1 MKTRAINLNLILDR
15 VTQEDLS
22 GLALL
27 ASHDPEL
34 SILCPLAKAA
44 YFRRTIGLIPAEVAR
59 AALSTV
65 FAIAGEDGE
74 VLREGESIIVFTNE
88 YVHHSIKINLPNGME
103 VKIRFKSEGS
113 ISDFLGNSEAWTPLN
128 SIPESP
134 IEAGELSQEVI
145 TSAIAERIR
154 SLSPQCY
161 PCDTD
166 FIGVITYEITSI
178 DSININGFS
187 AVDYHNAFE
196 LAHQSIDLEE
206 GDDHSFRWTDLLS
219 DGQLADLGS
228 KARTHPAEDW
238 EWITREQML
247 ESYQKGEVVKCGIDR
262 FLLCI
267 GSGEQW
273 KPDGVVE
280 DEWTTSIDEETED
293 EAFDAFQMPILTI
306 LCPSAELDEK
316 ESTLPVFGLIDALY
330 QFLQQAPRQD

>member
-15 VTQEDLS
+15 VTQEELS

-27 ASHDPEL
+27 ASHDPDL

-44 YFRRTIGLIPAEVAR
+44 YLRRTMGLIPAEVAR
-59 AALSTV
+59 TALSTV

-74 VLREGESIIVFTNE
+74 ALREGESIIVFTNE
-88 YVHHSIKINLPNGME
+88 YVHHLIKINLPNGKE

-113 ISDFLGNSEAWTPLN
+113 ISDFLGNSEAWIPLDT
-128 SIPESP
+128 IPESP
-134 IEAGELSQEVI
+134 IEAGELDKEVI
-145 TSAIAERIR
+145 ASAIAERIR
-154 SLSPQCY
+154 SSSPKCY

-166 FIGVITYEITSI
+166 FIGIITYEITSI
-178 DSININGFS
+178 DSIDISGFS

-196 LAHQSIDLEE
+196 IAHQSKDLEE
-206 GDDHSFRWTDLLS
+206 GDDHSFRWTDLLG
-219 DGQLADLGS
+219 DGQLAALGG
-228 KARTHPAEDW
+228 KARPYPSEDW
-238 EWITREQML
+238 EWISREQML
-247 ESYQKGEVVKCGIDR
+247 ESYQKGEVVKSGIDP
-262 FLLCI
+262 FLMCI
-267 GSGEQW
+267 GSGEKW

-280 DEWTTSIDEETED
+280 DEWTTSIDEEAED

-330 QFLQQAPRQD
+330 QFLQQAPQQD

>member
-1 MKTRAINLNLILDR
+1 M
-15 VTQEDLS
+15 
-22 GLALL
+22 
-27 ASHDPEL
+27 
-34 SILCPLAKAA
+34 
-44 YFRRTIGLIPAEVAR
+44 GLIPTEVAR
-59 AALSTV
+59 TALSTV

-74 VLREGESIIVFTNE
+74 ALREGESIIVFTNE

-103 VKIRFKSEGS
+103 VEIRFNSEGS
-113 ISDFLGNSEAWTPLN
+113 ISDFLGNSEAWIPLD

-134 IEAGELSQEVI
+134 IKAGELDQEVI

-154 SLSPQCY
+154 SSSPQAY

-166 FIGVITYEITSI
+166 FIGVITYEIVSI
-178 DSININGFS
+178 GSINVDGFS

-219 DGQLADLGS
+219 DGQLADLVG
-228 KARTHPAEDW
+228 KARAHPAEDW
-238 EWITREQML
+238 EWISREQML
-247 ESYQKGEVVKCGIDR
+247 ESYQTGEVVKCGIDR

-280 DEWTTSIDEETED
+280 DEWTTSIDEEAED

-306 LCPSAELDEK
+306 LCSSADLDE
-316 ESTLPVFGLIDALY
+316 EDSTLPIFDLINTLY
-330 QFLQQAPRQD
+330 QFLQ